1 MGLLVSEVE
10 VSPEPGVNGPEPSV
24 AAHAATDSPG
34 RTDSSV
40 ADVVGATIAALG
52 VKDAFG
58 VLGSGNLV
66 VTNALVRHGAQF
78 HPARHEMSAT
88 CMADGYA
95 RVTGRVGV
103 VSVHQGPGLTNTMT
117 GLAEAAK
124 SRTPVLVLA
133 GETPAAALTSNF
145 RIDQHDLVESVG
157 AIADRVHGPKT
168 AADDAA
174 RAYQRALTERRP
186 VVLMLPID
194 IQPQPAGQTEPSRPP
209 LPPLSPPEPAT
220 DAVKA
225 AADLLTA
232 ARRPA
237 IIAGRGAVLAGAR
250 GELERLGQTIGA
262 VLATSAPANGLFA
275 DLPYALGIS
284 GGFASP
290 FAAELLPQA
299 DAVLVFGAS
308 ANHWTTKHGAMI
320 GADARVIQVD
330 TEPSAISRN
339 RPAHIA
345 IIADAKTTATA
356 LADELTQP
364 RPPKRGLPH
373 PGTGERDRHPPLARR
388 PLRGGLDR
396 RVDRPPHG
404 QHRAQRPA
412 AAQDSAVAV
421 DSGHFLGY
429 PSMFLDVPDAR
440 SWLFPNGFQAV
451 GLGLGNAIGA
461 AIARPDRPT
470 VAAIGDG
477 GAFMALAELETA
489 ARLKLTLLVMIYD
502 DAAYGAEVHHFAP
515 MGHDVSLVRFPDAD
529 LAGIARAAG
538 AKAATVRRDRRPRR
552 RHRVARQPPRP
563 ARPRCESEPDDLRG
577 VARGGVPRR
586 LTQGENRCPPPSP
599 RPPCSKRSATAASR
613 SSTAR
618 SRSASRRR

>member
-1 MGLLVSEVE
+1 VSEVE
-10 VSPEPGVNGPEPSV
+10 VSPEHGVNGPEPST
-24 AAHAATDSPG
+24 AGHAATDSESAQH
-34 RTDSSV
+34 SSV
-40 ADVVGATIAALG
+40 ADVVGATLAAQG
-52 VKDAFG
+52 VQDAFG

-66 VTNALVRHGAQF
+66 VTNALVRHGARF
-78 HPARHEMSAT
+78 HHARHEMSAV

-103 VSVHQGPGLTNTMT
+103 ASVHQGPGLTNTMT

-124 SRTPVLVLA
+124 SRTPLLVLA

-157 AIADRVHGPKT
+157 AIADRLHSAKT

-174 RAYQRALTERRP
+174 RAYQRAVIERRP

-194 IQPQPAGQTEPSRPP
+194 IQPQPAVQTERSQPP
-209 LPPLSPPEPAT
+209 PPKLSPPEPAPEAI
-220 DAVKA
+220 DQAI
-225 AADLLTA
+225 DLIVQA
-232 ARRPA
+232 KRPA
-237 IIAGRGAVLAGAR
+237 IIAGRGAVLADAGP
-250 GELERLGQTIGA
+250 ELERLGETIGA

-275 DLPYALGIS
+275 GLPFGLGIS

-290 FAAELLPQA
+290 FAARTLPQA
-299 DAVLVFGAS
+299 DLVLVFGAS
-308 ANHWTTKHGAMI
+308 VNHWTTKHGAMI
-320 GADARVIQVD
+320 GPDARVIQIDVD
-330 TEPSAISRN
+330 PRAIGRN
-339 RPAHIA
+339 RPADVA
-345 IIADAKTTATA
+345 IIADARATA
-356 LADELTQP
+356 NALNDELSNRRHSNQGFRTPELSDQIASNTWRDDPYDDASTDEWIDP
-364 RPPKRGLPH
+364 RTVSIALNELLPH
-373 PGTGERDRHPPLARR
+373 NK
-388 PLRGGLDR
+388 
-396 RVDRPPHG
+396 
-404 QHRAQRPA
+404 
-412 AAQDSAVAV
+412 AVAV

-461 AIARPDRPT
+461 AIAQPDRPT

-489 ARLKLTLLVMIYD
+489 ARLKLTLLVVIYD

-538 AKAATVRRDRRPRR
+538 AKAATVRRT
-552 RHRVARQPPRP
+552 
-563 ARPRCESEPDDLRG
+563 EDLTVVEDWLVNPHGPLVLDVKVNPTICAEWLEEAFRAG
-577 VARGGVPRR
+577 
-586 LTQGENRCPPPSP
+586 
-599 RPPCSKRSATAASR
+599 
-613 SSTAR
+613 
-618 SRSASRRR
+618 